1 MNSIRSRRHYRVCIL
16 STPLWAYSEQQY
28 FRIFHFLFG
37 CTAFVGLPSFSSVIY
52 NNPTSQRCPI
62 QFRFFFVVFVPVV
75 FVVAQQSIQLI
86 WFGVGR
92 LFWQPSQADRI
103 GFGKRHGSM
112 LHLLPSL
119 STPTLYITQTHIAHT
134 AHTCTEET
142 AVSNW
147 ILCFSAIF
155 FFDSVS
161 HKFVQRRM
169 LHCEVVDGRRWYT
182 CTLWASFCCCFS
194 SIDTFC
200 RCLTNEFCTPVGSR
214 PVGHRA
220 IRIRGCPGDHRIL
233 HKINRSA
240 PHEYVVFCVRTPNSF
255 VGCIS
260 FGCLLETAFWSVV
273 AAFIENVSMGATERR
288 KQTNSFGARVRPWRT
303 DLIENDRIWCVF
315 SVPMCDMLGSMLDKL
330 PRIPRRVFYF
340 QYWII
345 FLFSCLPT
353 GRSI

>member
-1 MNSIRSRRHYRVCIL
+1 MPIWMCPFTLQPPFITILNGTFIYRFLSYQYVCVWSVWWRVKVTNEFDSITTPLQSLHIIYTSMSVQRTTVFSYFSFSIWMYGICRAAIVLIRHIQQPNQPAMSNSISI
-16 STPLWAYSEQQY
+16 
-28 FRIFHFLFG
+28 
-37 CTAFVGLPSFSSVIY
+37 
-52 NNPTSQRCPI
+52 
-62 QFRFFFVVFVPVV
+62 FFVVFVPVV

-119 STPTLYITQTHIAHT
+119 STPALYITQTHIAHT

-182 CTLWASFCCCFS
+182 CTLWASFFVVLV
-194 SIDTFC
+194 
-200 RCLTNEFCTPVGSR
+200 RLT
-214 PVGHRA
+214 H
-220 IRIRGCPGDHRIL
+220 
-233 HKINRSA
+233 
-240 PHEYVVFCVRTPNSF
+240 F
-255 VGCIS
+255 V
-260 FGCLLETAFWSVV
+260 AV
-273 AAFIENVSMGATERR
+273 
-288 KQTNSFGARVRPWRT
+288 
-303 DLIENDRIWCVF
+303 
-315 SVPMCDMLGSMLDKL
+315 
-330 PRIPRRVFYF
+330 
-340 QYWII
+340 
-345 FLFSCLPT
+345 
-353 GRSI
+353 